1 MEVMRPDFT
10 VWDRRAGRLSRLRIG
25 QVVGLLFLTGPITDL
40 ADDGLGTTRVA
51 AILVVLGAFVALFL
65 ALLPPVPAI
74 ARRGPEAIL
83 AGLGLLAALAGTT
96 LLLGAPQSFAALFVY
111 FAAAVG
117 LLLPL
122 RPALAVIAVTAGA
135 VTLGL
140 DASGASSSVIAAHAL
155 TILTIGGMTA
165 SLGMHSRTIR
175 ELQQA
180 REELADLAVSE
191 ERLRIARDLHDLLG
205 QSLSIVALKSDLADR
220 LVDTDPDAAHAEL
233 ADVRRCSRQAL
244 AEMRAA
250 VHGYRRL
257 GLSEALGGAEAA
269 LSAAGIDL
277 RVVNGSA
284 HELPDEVESVL
295 AWGLREA
302 TTNVVRHSGARAC
315 EVRVEASNGSVALQV
330 DDDGAAA
337 QPGPGRGA
345 GLAGLAE
352 RARRLDG
359 TLEAGA
365 KPGGGYRLRLRVPL
379 HA

>member
-1 MEVMRPDFT
+1 V
-10 VWDRRAGRLSRLRIG
+10 
-25 QVVGLLFLTGPITDL
+25 
-40 ADDGLGTTRVA
+40 
-51 AILVVLGAFVALFL
+51 
-65 ALLPPVPAI
+65 
-74 ARRGPEAIL
+74 
-83 AGLGLLAALAGTT
+83 GLGLWKT
-96 LLLGAPQSFAALFVY
+96 GAS
-111 FAAAVG
+111 G
-117 LLLPL
+117 S
-122 RPALAVIAVTAGA
+122 VTA
-135 VTLGL
+135 
-140 DASGASSSVIAAHAL
+140 AHTL
-155 TILTIGGMTA
+155 TILSIGVLMTSFGSHA
-165 SLGMHSRTIR
+165 RTIR
-175 ELQQA
+175 ELRSA

-220 LVDTDPDAAHAEL
+220 LVDTDPAAAHAEL

-257 GLSEALGGAEAA
+257 GFSEALGGAEAA

-277 RVVNGSA
+277 RVDGIA
-284 HELPDEVESVL
+284 EELPTEVESVL

-315 EVRVEASNGSVALQV
+315 EVTVETNGGSVALQV
-330 DDDGAAA
+330 DDDGSAPPSAS
-337 QPGPGRGA
+337 GRGA

-365 KPGGGYRLRLRVPL
+365 RPGGGYRLRLRVPL